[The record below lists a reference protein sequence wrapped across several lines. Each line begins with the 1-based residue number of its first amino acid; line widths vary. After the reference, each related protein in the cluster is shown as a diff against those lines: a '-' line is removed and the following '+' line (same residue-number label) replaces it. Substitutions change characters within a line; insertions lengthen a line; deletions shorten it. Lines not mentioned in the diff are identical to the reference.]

1 MMGDNKPIDMK
12 VGFNIIT
19 EEGIKAKK
27 FIELP
32 VKMSFIE
39 FIRKLKNKKLDQDVQ
54 VSGLDNLLF
63 SSEKPKDLAKNLRNL
78 LIDYIN
84 YLNKE
89 YISVQIICKKIEKWD
104 KVIAFINDKKLYLE
118 DIFGTLEEIDID
130 YFFKIFNILT

>member
-1 MMGDNKPIDMK
+1 MGDNKPIDMK
-12 VGFNIIT
+12 VGYNIIT
-19 EEGIKAKK
+19 EEGIKANK
-27 FIELP
+27 FIKFP
-32 VKMSFIE
+32 FKMSVIE
-39 FIRKLKNKKLDQDVQ
+39 FFRKLKEKGLDQDIRVDN
-54 VSGLDNLLF
+54 LDYLLF

-118 DIFGTLEEIDID
+118 DIFGTLEEIDSD

>member
-1 MMGDNKPIDMK
+1 MEDNKPIDMK
-12 VGFNIIT
+12 VGYNIIT
-19 EEGIKAKK
+19 EGGIIAKK
-27 FIELP
+27 FIELQ

-39 FIRKLKNKKLDQDVQ
+39 FIRILKSKKLDQDVQ
-54 VSGLDNLLF
+54 VSGLDFLLF
-63 SSEKPKDLAKNLRNL
+63 SCEKPKDLAKNLRNL

-118 DIFGTLEEIDID
+118 DIFGTLEEIDSD